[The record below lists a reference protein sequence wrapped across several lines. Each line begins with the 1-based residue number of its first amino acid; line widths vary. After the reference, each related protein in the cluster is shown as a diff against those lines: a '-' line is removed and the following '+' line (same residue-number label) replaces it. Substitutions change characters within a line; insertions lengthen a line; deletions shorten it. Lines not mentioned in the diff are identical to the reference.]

1 MSRSD
6 NVYVVEKRTMSGS
19 MLIAAF
25 TVKHELATWLYQ
37 RYDKDVVVT
46 RMEDGPFGG
55 DASKTS
61 EMDTGQLLQQGYL
74 QEWWKWDRRQEE
86 FKGEEPRE
94 WMP

>member
-1 MSRSD
+1 
-6 NVYVVEKRTMSGS
+6 

-46 RMEDGPFGG
+46 RIEDGPFGG

-61 EMDTGQLLQQGYL
+61 EMDNGQLLQQGFL
-74 QEWWKWDRRQEE
+74 QEWWKWDRTGK
-86 FKGEEPRE
+86 KGEEPRE
-94 WMP
+94 WYP